1 VASLPDRGFSPHSV
15 KLAWILAAAYLLL
28 VVYASLQP
36 FRDWRAPPAEILNFL
51 FAPWARYVPLED
63 AVVNVL
69 AYVPLGFLLSIGCGT
84 RLGPAGGAAA
94 SVLAAAV
101 LSLLMESVQM
111 FLPARIAS
119 NVDLVANSL
128 GALIGA
134 MAAPLFAPTRI
145 LGGKLHGL
153 RHRLFVEG
161 MTADVGLVVIGL
173 WLATQFHPNAQLFG
187 TGGIRAT
194 FVLPAQFVHTPL
206 LALTGEAI
214 VVLFN
219 LLGVGL
225 LLAACMRAGQRPL
238 PAIAVV
244 VAAALLIKAYTAAAL
259 VKAAA
264 PLSWLTPGVLLG
276 LAAGWLLLLAAV
288 RLPQRSQL
296 AAAAAC
302 IALATVAINLA
313 PVNPYISPPPRL
325 LARGASH
332 FLNFSGIARALSELW
347 PLLAVSYLIFALG
360 ERKSGA
366 ASAAGARRGHHI

>member
-1 VASLPDRGFSPHSV
+1 MASLPERGFSQHSV
-15 KLAWILAAAYLLL
+15 RLAWILAAAYLLV

-69 AYVPLGFLLSIGCGT
+69 AYVPLGFFMSIGWGA

-94 SVLAAAV
+94 SVLATGV
-101 LSLLMESVQM
+101 LSLVMESMQM

-119 NVDLVANSL
+119 NVDLLVNIL

-153 RHRLFVEG
+153 RHALFVEG
-161 MTADVGLVVIGL
+161 MTADVGLVVVGL

-194 FVLPAQFVHTPL
+194 FELPAQFAHTPV
-206 LALTGEAI
+206 LALTAEAV

-225 LLAACMRAGQRPL
+225 LLAACMRAGRRPML
-238 PAIAVV
+238 AIAVV
-244 VAAALLIKAYTAAAL
+244 VGAALLIKAYTAAAL

-276 LAAGWLLLLAAV
+276 LGAGFLLLLAAV
-288 RLPQRSQL
+288 RLPQRTQL

-302 IALATVAINLA
+302 IAVATIAINLA
-313 PVNPYISPPPRL
+313 PVNPYLSPPPRL
-325 LARGASH
+325 LAGGASH
-332 FLNFSGIARALSELW
+332 VMSFSGIARALSELW
-347 PLLAVSYLIFALG
+347 PLLAVGYLIFAFG

-366 ASAAGARRGHHI
+366 A

>member
-1 VASLPDRGFSPHSV
+1 VASLPDRGFSQHSV
-15 KLAWILAAAYLLL
+15 KLSWLLAAAYLLV

-36 FRDWRAPPAEILNFL
+36 FRDWRAPPPEILNFL
-51 FAPWARYVPLED
+51 FAPWARYVTLED

-69 AYVPLGFLLSIGCGT
+69 AYVPLGFLLSIGFGA

-161 MTADVGLVVIGL
+161 MTADVGLVVICL
-173 WLATQFHPNAQLFG
+173 WLATQFHPSAQLFG

-194 FVLPAQFVHTPL
+194 FELSAQFAHTPL
-206 LALTGEAI
+206 LALTAEAM

-225 LLAACMRAGQRPL
+225 LLAACMREGERPMR
-238 PAIAVV
+238 PIAVAV
-244 VAAALLIKAYTAAAL
+244 GAALLIKAYTAAVL

-288 RLPQRSQL
+288 RLPQRSRL

-302 IALATVAINLA
+302 IAVATVAINLA
-313 PVNPYISPPPRL
+313 PVNPYLSPPPRL

-332 FLNFSGIARALSELW
+332 FMNFSGIVRALSELW
-347 PLLAVSYLIFALG
+347 PLLAVSYLVFAFG
-360 ERKSGA
+360 ERRSGA
-366 ASAAGARRGHHI
+366 ASAAGARRSHHI

>member
-1 VASLPDRGFSPHSV
+1 VASLPERGFSQHSV
-15 KLAWILAAAYLLL
+15 RLAWILAAAYSLV

-51 FAPWARYVPLED
+51 LAPWARYVTLED
-63 AVVNVL
+63 AVFNVL
-69 AYVPLGFLLSIGCGT
+69 AYVPLGFFLSIGWGA

-94 SVLAAAV
+94 GVLTAAAF
-101 LSLLMESVQM
+101 SLVMELMQA

-119 NVDLVANSL
+119 NVDLLLNSL

-153 RHRLFVEG
+153 RHRLFIEG
-161 MTADVGLVVIGL
+161 MTADIGLLVVAL

-194 FVLPAQFVHTPL
+194 FDLPAQFAHTPL
-206 LALTGEAI
+206 LALTAEAA

-225 LLAACMRAGQRPL
+225 LLAACTRAGERPMS
-238 PAIAVV
+238 AIAVV
-244 VAAALLIKAYTAAAL
+244 VGAALLIKVYTAAAL
-259 VKAAA
+259 VKAEA

-276 LAAGWLLLLAAV
+276 LGAGWLLLMAAV
-288 RLPQRSQL
+288 RLPQRTQL

-302 IALATVAINLA
+302 IVVATVAINLA
-313 PVNPYISPPPRL
+313 PVNPYLSPPPRL

-347 PLLAVSYLIFALG
+347 PLLAVSYLGFAFG
-360 ERKSGA
+360 ERRPAES
-366 ASAAGARRGHHI
+366 RGHPI

>member
-1 VASLPDRGFSPHSV
+1 
-15 KLAWILAAAYLLL
+15 
-28 VVYASLQP
+28 
-36 FRDWRAPPAEILNFL
+36 
-51 FAPWARYVPLED
+51 
-63 AVVNVL
+63 
-69 AYVPLGFLLSIGCGT
+69 
-84 RLGPAGGAAA
+84 
-94 SVLAAAV
+94 
-101 LSLLMESVQM
+101 M
-111 FLPARIAS
+111 
-119 NVDLVANSL
+119 DLVANSL

-161 MTADVGLVVIGL
+161 MTADVGLVVICL
-173 WLATQFHPNAQLFG
+173 WIATQFHPSAQLFG

-194 FVLPAQFVHTPL
+194 FELSAQFAHTPL
-206 LALTGEAI
+206 LALSAEAM

-225 LLAACMRAGQRPL
+225 LLAACMREGERPTR
-238 PAIAVV
+238 PIAVV
-244 VAAALLIKAYTAAAL
+244 VGAALLIKAYTAAVL
-259 VKAAA
+259 VKAAT

-288 RLPQRSQL
+288 RLPQRGRL

-302 IALATVAINLA
+302 IAAATVAINLA
-313 PVNPYISPPPRL
+313 PVNPYLSPSPRL

-332 FLNFSGIARALSELW
+332 FLNFSGIVRALSELW
-347 PLLAVSYLIFALG
+347 PLLAVSYLVFAFG

>member
-1 VASLPDRGFSPHSV
+1 MASLPEHGFSQHSV

-51 FAPWARYVPLED
+51 FAPWARHVTLED

-69 AYVPLGFLLSIGCGT
+69 AYVPLGFLLSIGCGA

-145 LGGKLHGL
+145 LGGKLHAL

-161 MTADVGLVVIGL
+161 MMADVGLVVIGL

-194 FVLPAQFVHTPL
+194 FELPAQFAYTPL

-225 LLAACMRAGQRPL
+225 LLAACMREGQRPMR
-238 PAIAVV
+238 AIALVV
-244 VAAALLIKAYTAAAL
+244 GAALLIKAYTAAVL
-259 VKAAA
+259 VKAAV

-302 IALATVAINLA
+302 IAIATVAINLA
-313 PVNPYISPPPRL
+313 PVNPYLTPPPRL

-332 FLNFSGIARALSELW
+332 FLSFSGIARALSELW
-347 PLLAVSYLIFALG
+347 PLLALSYLIFAFD
-360 ERKSGA
+360 ERKNGA
-366 ASAAGARRGHHI
+366 A

>member
-1 VASLPDRGFSPHSV
+1 MASLPDRGFSPHSV
-15 KLAWILAAAYLLL
+15 KLAWILAAAYLLV

-69 AYVPLGFLLSIGCGT
+69 AYVPLGFFLSIGCGA

-94 SVLAAAV
+94 SLALAAV

-119 NVDLVANSL
+119 NVDLAANSL
-128 GALIGA
+128 GSLIGA

-161 MTADVGLVVIGL
+161 MTADIGLVVIGL

-194 FVLPAQFVHTPL
+194 FELPAQFAHTPV
-206 LALTGEAI
+206 LALTGEAM

-225 LLAACMRAGQRPL
+225 LLAACMREGQSPL
-238 PAIAVV
+238 RAIAVV
-244 VAAALLIKAYTAAAL
+244 VGAALLIKAYTAAAL
-259 VKAAA
+259 VKAPS

-276 LAAGWLLLLAAV
+276 LGTGFVLLLAAV
-288 RLPQRSQL
+288 RLPRRARL

-302 IALATVAINLA
+302 IVIAAVAINLA
-313 PVNPYISPPPRL
+313 PVNPYLSPPPRL

-332 FLNFSGIARALSELW
+332 FMNFSGIARALSELW
-347 PLLAVSYLIFALG
+347 PLLAVGYLVFAFG
-360 ERKSGA
+360 ERRNNADHEASG
-366 ASAAGARRGHHI
+366 GHQI

>member
-1 VASLPDRGFSPHSV
+1 VASLPDRGFSQHSV
-15 KLAWILAAAYLLL
+15 KLAWILAAAYLLV

-51 FAPWARYVPLED
+51 FAPWARYVTLED

-69 AYVPLGFLLSIGCGT
+69 AYVPLGFFLSIGCGA

-119 NVDLVANSL
+119 NVDLVANSV

-161 MTADVGLVVIGL
+161 MTADIGLVVIGL

-219 LLGVGL
+219 LLGIGL
-225 LLAACMRAGQRPL
+225 LLAACTRAGQRPL
-238 PAIAVV
+238 PAIAGVV
-244 VAAALLIKAYTAAAL
+244 GAALIIKACTAAVL

-288 RLPQRSQL
+288 RLPQRSRL
-296 AAAAAC
+296 VAAAAC

-347 PLLAVSYLIFALG
+347 PLLAVGYLIFALG
-360 ERKSGA
+360 ERRSGS
-366 ASAAGARRGHHI
+366 ASAAGARHGHHI

>member
-1 VASLPDRGFSPHSV
+1 VASLPDRGFSQHSV
-15 KLAWILAAAYLLL
+15 KLAWILAAAYLLV

-36 FRDWRAPPAEILNFL
+36 FRDWRDPPAEILNFL
-51 FAPWARYVPLED
+51 LAPWARYVPLED

-69 AYVPLGFLLSIGCGT
+69 AYVPLGFFLSVGCGA

-94 SVLAAAV
+94 SVAAAAV
-101 LSLLMESVQM
+101 LSLLMELVQM

-145 LGGKLHGL
+145 LGGRLHAL

-161 MTADVGLVVIGL
+161 MTTDVGLVVIGL
-173 WLATQFHPNAQLFG
+173 WLATQFHPNAQLLG

-194 FVLPAQFVHTPL
+194 FDLPAQFAHTPL
-206 LALTGEAI
+206 LALTGEAV

-219 LLGVGL
+219 LLGAGL
-225 LLAACMRAGQRPL
+225 LLAACTRAGQRPL

-244 VAAALLIKAYTAAAL
+244 AGAALLIKAYTAAVL

-288 RLPQRSQL
+288 RLPRRGQL

-313 PVNPYISPPPRL
+313 PVNPYLSPPPRL

-347 PLLAVSYLIFALG
+347 PLLAVSYLIFAFG
-360 ERKSGA
+360 QRKSGA

>member
-1 VASLPDRGFSPHSV
+1 VPSLPDRGFSQHSV
-15 KLAWILAAAYLLL
+15 KLAWLLAAAYLLV

-36 FRDWRAPPAEILNFL
+36 FRDWRVPPPEVLNFL
-51 FAPWARYVPLED
+51 FAPWARFLTLD
-63 AVVNVL
+63 DTVVNVL
-69 AYVPLGFLLSIGCGT
+69 AYVPLGFFLSIGCGV

-94 SVLAAAV
+94 SVLAAAI

-119 NVDLVANSL
+119 NVDLVLNSL

-173 WLATQFHPNAQLFG
+173 WLATQFHPNAQFFG

-194 FVLPAQFVHTPL
+194 FELPAQFAHTPL

-244 VAAALLIKAYTAAAL
+244 FGAALLIKAYTAAVL

-276 LAAGWLLLLAAV
+276 LATGWLLLLAAV
-288 RLPQRSQL
+288 RLPQRGQL

-302 IALATVAINLA
+302 IAVATAAINLA
-313 PVNPYISPPPRL
+313 PVNPYLSPPPRL

-347 PLLAVSYLIFALG
+347 PLLAVSYLIFAFG
-360 ERKSGA
+360 DRRDGA
-366 ASAAGARRGHHI
+366 A

>member
-1 VASLPDRGFSPHSV
+1 VASLPDRGFSQHSV
-15 KLAWILAAAYLLL
+15 KLAWILAAAYLLV

-51 FAPWARYVPLED
+51 FAPWARYVTLED

-69 AYVPLGFLLSIGCGT
+69 AYVPLGFLLSIGLGA

-94 SVLAAAV
+94 SVAAAAV
-101 LSLLMESVQM
+101 LSLVMESVQM

-161 MTADVGLVVIGL
+161 MTADVGLVVVCL
-173 WLATQFHPNAQLFG
+173 WLATQFHPSAQLFG
-187 TGGIRAT
+187 TGAMRAT
-194 FVLPAQFVHTPL
+194 FELSAQFAHTPL
-206 LALTGEAI
+206 LALTAEAM

-225 LLAACMRAGQRPL
+225 LLAACMREGERPMR
-238 PAIAVV
+238 PIAVV
-244 VAAALLIKAYTAAAL
+244 VGAALLIKAYTAAAL
-259 VKAAA
+259 VKAAT

-276 LAAGWLLLLAAV
+276 LGTGFVLLLAAV
-288 RLPQRSQL
+288 RLPRRAQL
-296 AAAAAC
+296 ATAAAC
-302 IALATVAINLA
+302 IVVATVAINLA
-313 PVNPYISPPPRL
+313 PVNPYLSPPPRL

-332 FLNFSGIARALSELW
+332 FMNFSGIVRALSELW
-347 PLLAVSYLIFALG
+347 PLLAVSYLVFAFG
-360 ERKSGA
+360 GRKSGA
-366 ASAAGARRGHHI
+366 T

>member
-1 VASLPDRGFSPHSV
+1 MASLPDRGFSPHSV
-15 KLAWILAAAYLLL
+15 KLAWILAAAYLLV

-51 FAPWARYVPLED
+51 FAPWARYVTLED

-69 AYVPLGFLLSIGCGT
+69 AYVPLGFFLSIGCGA

-119 NVDLVANSL
+119 NVDLVANSV

-219 LLGVGL
+219 LLGIGL

-238 PAIAVV
+238 PAIAAVV
-244 VAAALLIKAYTAAAL
+244 GAALIIKAYTAAVL

-302 IALATVAINLA
+302 IVLATVAINLA

-347 PLLAVSYLIFALG
+347 PLLAVSYLIFAVG

-366 ASAAGARRGHHI
+366 ASAAVARRGHHI

>member
-1 VASLPDRGFSPHSV
+1 MASLPDRGFSQHSV
-15 KLAWILAAAYLLL
+15 KLACILAAAYLL
-28 VVYASLQP
+28 VIVYASLQP
-36 FRDWRAPPAEILNFL
+36 FRDWRSPPDEILNFL
-51 FAPWARYVPLED
+51 FAPWPRYVTLGD
-63 AVVNVL
+63 VAVNVA
-69 AYVPLGFLLSIGCGT
+69 AYVPLGFFLSIACAT
-84 RLGPAGGAAA
+84 RLGPAGGAAV
-94 SVLAAAV
+94 SVLAAAL
-101 LSLLMESVQM
+101 LSFAMELVQM
-111 FLPARIAS
+111 YLPARIAS
-119 NVDLVANSL
+119 NVDLLANSL

-134 MAAPLFAPTRI
+134 MAAPLFAPARI
-145 LGGKLHGL
+145 LGGKLHAL

-161 MTADVGLVVIGL
+161 MTADVGLVVVGL
-173 WLATQFHPNAQLFG
+173 WLATQFHPQAQLFG

-194 FVLPAQFVHTPL
+194 FDLPAQFAHTPL

-219 LLGVGL
+219 LLGVAL

-244 VAAALLIKAYTAAAL
+244 VGAALLIKAYTAAAL

-302 IALATVAINLA
+302 IAVATVAINLA
-313 PVNPYISPPPRL
+313 PVNPYLSPPPRL

-347 PLLAVSYLIFALG
+347 P
-360 ERKSGA
+360 
-366 ASAAGARRGHHI
+366 